1 MCVCGCI
8 HACVLCVCV
17 RVLSYKGKEG
27 EAAVCMY
34 VYVGNV
40 QYASL

>member
-1 MCVCGCI
+1 MCAVVYVC
-8 HACVLCVCV
+8 A
-17 RVLSYKGKEG
+17 RAEQQGKKCEV
-27 EAAVCMY
+27 AVCMY